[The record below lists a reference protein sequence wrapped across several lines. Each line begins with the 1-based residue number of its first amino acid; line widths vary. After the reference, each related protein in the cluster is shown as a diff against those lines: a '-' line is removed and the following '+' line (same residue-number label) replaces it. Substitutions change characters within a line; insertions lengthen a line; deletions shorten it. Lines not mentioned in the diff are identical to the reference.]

1 MATALLAAGCT
12 SLVPPIGLE
21 APKLALS
28 DLAVL
33 GLDRERL
40 RIGVTVE
47 ATNPNARDL
56 PLSDLS
62 VDLELVG
69 RPLARGQARE
79 ASFVLPA
86 GARRGVPLEFVVPL
100 AELGEALRA
109 LARAGAA
116 APPRYRLSGAV
127 TWGSGPWRL
136 PFSREGEATALRAVA
151 TLLRAPASGR

>member
-1 MATALLAAGCT
+1 M
-12 SLVPPIGLE
+12 
-21 APKLALS
+21 
-28 DLAVL
+28 L

-56 PLSDLS
+56 PLSDLV
-62 VDLELVG
+62 VDLDLLG

-79 ASFVLPA
+79 PAFVLPA
-86 GARRGVPLEFVVPL
+86 GGRRGVPLEFAVPL

-109 LARAGAA
+109 LARAGDGA
-116 APPRYRLSGAV
+116 PRYRLSGAV

-136 PFSREGEATALRAVA
+136 PFSREGEAAALRGVA
-151 TLLRAPASGR
+151 SLLRAAPAR